1 MVEVGDHR
9 GIGCLWLSSLPI
21 GSPWRLFLG
30 EFTAVQIN
38 ELLWGSEIRMRNGG
52 GDV

>member
-1 MVEVGDHR
+1 MVEIGDHR

-30 EFTAVQIN
+30 ELATVQIN
-38 ELLWGSEIRMRNGG
+38 ELLGCGEIRMRNGG